1 MNDGVPPPIAISAAP
16 TLTPPMALRHSS
28 AFSHDDI
35 YIFDITANQ
44 SNLIVSASSH
54 EIKLYN
60 PSTLAINRVLKFHT
74 DAISQIKAHGDNF
87 IFSSSKDGHVALWDL
102 RTEGAP
108 VQTYSSARRDPLL
121 SFDLNCAE
129 QVLAAGTELN
139 EEMYEAYIHFFD
151 TRMASATNS
160 ANNPVVKTFNESHS
174 DDVTQIKFHPTNPM
188 RLMSGSVDGLVCQ
201 MDISQEEDDAMEV
214 VANTE
219 ASIHKIGYFGPQ
231 AEYIYALS
239 HMETLSLW
247 MSDQA
252 DMIHNFGD
260 VRGVSNPALGLT
272 LDYMI
277 DCQYDPVTQ
286 RLFLLAGSNEG
297 NINIL
302 HVNSDSLQLCQVLQ
316 GCHTEIVRGIAWHPQ
331 RGIMYSGGEDARLG
345 LWTTADAQGP
355 FSHTSPTGARHSSP
369 LQQRKTDPRHN
380 MRSSP
385 YQR

>member
-1 MNDGVPPPIAISAAP
+1 MNDGVPPPIAITAAP
-16 TLTPPMALRHSS
+16 TLIPPMSLRHSS
-28 AFSHDDI
+28 AFSHGDI

-44 SNLIVSASSH
+44 SNLIVSASTH

-74 DAISQIKAHGDNF
+74 DTISQVKAHGENF
-87 IFSSSKDGHVALWDL
+87 IFSSSKDGHAALWDL
-102 RTEGAP
+102 RTDGAP
-108 VQTYSSARRDPLL
+108 VQTYCSARKDPLL
-121 SFDLNCAE
+121 SFDLNCTE
-129 QVLAAGTELN
+129 QILAAGTELN

-151 TRMASATNS
+151 TRMAGNAST
-160 ANNPVVKTFNESHS
+160 ANNTAVKTFNESHS

-219 ASIHKIGYFGPQ
+219 ASVHKIGYFGPQ

-260 VRGVSNPALGLT
+260 VRGVSNPGLGLT
-272 LDYMI
+272 VDYMV
-277 DCQYDPVTQ
+277 DCQ
-286 RLFLLAGSNEG
+286 G

-302 HVNSDSLQLCQVLQ
+302 HVNSNSLQLCQVLQ
-316 GCHTEIVRGIAWHPQ
+316 GCHSEIVRGIAWEPQ

-345 LWTTADAQGP
+345 LWTTEDVQGSFP
-355 FSHTSPTGARHSSP
+355 VTSPTGARHSSP
-369 LQQRKTDPRHN
+369 LQQRKTDPRLN
-380 MRSSP
+380 QRLSP